1 MISLFWHSKYKYL
14 LESCNSKPAK
24 NCFKPLRTVTCSIF
38 LHYFYISCFK
48 LTNQTNL
55 AFWSHIGSIFWFGDT
70 AYYSAA
76 KYKYQWL
83 INHMLWDNGTITH
96 FVYAALPH
104 AAEASLLD
112 FTFRT
117 FLLFAITNYNIVMYY
132 IYILMCLAAFYQ
144 TVLLTVNCSFRYFAF
159 SYMWLLAD
167 LTFANVNQRWV

>member
-1 MISLFWHSKYKYL
+1 MIGLFWHSKYKYYK
-14 LESCNSKPAK
+14 SCNSKPAK
-24 NCFKPLRTVTCSIF
+24 NCFKPLRTVTCSVF

-83 INHMLWDNGTITH
+83 INHMLWDNGTVTH

-104 AAEASLLD
+104 AAEASLLG
-112 FTFRT
+112 FMFRT
-117 FLLFAITNYNIVMYY
+117 LLLFAIRNYNIVMYY
-132 IYILMCLAAFYQ
+132 IYINVFSCFLPNCLTYSK
-144 TVLLTVNCSFRYFAF
+144 LLLQILCIFLHVTF
-159 SYMWLLAD
+159 SWLD
-167 LTFANVNQRWV
+167 LR